1 MGTQFVNNIK
11 SKIPDCKI
19 IIFHHDSND
28 KCDPKK
34 LSYGTVRKYTS
45 SDGTKFDP
53 TKEWYQSFYDIDV
66 VVSLYKEEYNKK
78 LSFYPHAVGAFLRY
92 RKPEYVK
99 SVYFEKKFKKFKLNI
114 EASKVNAKI
123 IDLKKNGYK
132 IISIH
137 LRRNIKNIINFAEKI
152 NDQEE
157 KIHFIILGSSEH
169 DPLPKLPEFKSYTS
183 LVDSYK
189 QNINTIELLSIARKS
204 DLVIGGRGGFEM
216 FFWWSEI
223 PSINI
228 FDEHGFFEKDC
239 FMWPR
244 ILWKHNAIKGPFSLL
259 TSEKKLMNSFKE
271 WLNKNLY

>member
-1 MGTQFVNNIK
+1 M
-11 SKIPDCKI
+11 
-19 IIFHHDSND
+19 
-28 KCDPKK
+28 
-34 LSYGTVRKYTS
+34 RKYTS

-53 TKEWYQSFYDIDV
+53 TKEWYQSIYDIDE
-66 VVSLYKEEYNKK
+66 VVSLNKEEYNKK

-169 DPLPKLPEFKSYTS
+169 DPLPELPKFKSFTS
-183 LVDSYK
+183 LIDSYK

-204 DLVIGGRGGFEM
+204 DLIIGGRGGFEM

-244 ILWKHNAIKGPFSLL
+244 ILWKHNEIKGPFSLL